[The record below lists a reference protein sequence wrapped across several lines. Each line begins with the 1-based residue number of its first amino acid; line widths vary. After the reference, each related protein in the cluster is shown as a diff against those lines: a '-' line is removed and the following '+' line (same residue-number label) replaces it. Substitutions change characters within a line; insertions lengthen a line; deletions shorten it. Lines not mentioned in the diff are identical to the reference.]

1 MQSIYR
7 RFLSVLALTFPPS
20 HPRRI
25 HIYGEGLRSMVQVK
39 NINSKYIHWVT
50 NFPAIVQYI
59 LWGRQTTVRACY
71 LWVQRLKNIG
81 MYKCSYFEQHKHSL
95 LLSLILESPAVPLKT
110 EISPHS
116 HCLAFLSAKSGKQR
130 LDNFD
135 RDSETLHSISK
146 FLCLLTCWQPFDD
159 VWSIKSEMRGGF
171 HKYRAVLKL
180 AHIWG
185 NLSLWELQGQLDLY
199 V

>member
-71 LWVQRLKNIG
+71 LCVQRLKNIV
-81 MYKCSYFEQHKHSL
+81 MYKCSYFNTRKHCCTFKHRDFSPL
-95 LLSLILESPAVPLKT
+95 TLLSFSFYKVRETKIWQLWQGLRNATFHLQISMSLDLLTTFWWCVKYQIWNAWRISQMQGCSQV
-110 EISPHS
+110 SPH
-116 HCLAFLSAKSGKQR
+116 LG
-130 LDNFD
+130 
-135 RDSETLHSISK
+135 ESIS
-146 FLCLLTCWQPFDD
+146 LRAARAT
-159 VWSIKSEMRGGF
+159 GF
-171 HKYRAVLKL
+171 VCVIR
-180 AHIWG
+180 
-185 NLSLWELQGQLDLY
+185 
-199 V
+199 

>member
-71 LWVQRLKNIG
+71 LWVQRLKNIV
-81 MYKCSYFEQHKHSL
+81 MYKCSYFNTRKHCCTF
-95 LLSLILESPAVPLKT
+95 KHRDF
-110 EISPHS
+110 PHS
-116 HCLAFLSAKSGKQR
+116 HCLAFLSTKSGKQR
-130 LDNFD
+130 FDNFD
-135 RDSETLHSISK
+135 RDSETLHSIFK

-159 VWSIKSEMRGGF
+159 VWSIKSEMHGGF
-171 HKYRAVLKL
+171 HKWRDVLKL

>member
-1 MQSIYR
+1 MFGLGSYWSR
-7 RFLSVLALTFPPS
+7 TYWSLALTFPPS

-81 MYKCSYFEQHKHSL
+81 MYKCSYLEQHKHSL
-95 LLSLILESPAVPLKT
+95 LLSLTLESPAVPLNT

-130 LDNFD
+130 LD
-135 RDSETLHSISK
+135 K
-146 FLCLLTCWQPFDD
+146 
-159 VWSIKSEMRGGF
+159 
-171 HKYRAVLKL
+171 
-180 AHIWG
+180 G
-185 NLSLWELQGQLDLY
+185 NVTSLLSLLLAFSGVLTVKGIDKSVVLLLRTIY
-199 V
+199 SSR